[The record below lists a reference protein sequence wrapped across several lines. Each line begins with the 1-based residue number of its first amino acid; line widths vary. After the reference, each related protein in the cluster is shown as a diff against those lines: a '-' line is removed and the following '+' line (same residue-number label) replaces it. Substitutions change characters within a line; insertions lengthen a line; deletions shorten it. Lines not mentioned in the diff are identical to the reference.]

1 MNDNILE
8 QIGNT
13 PLRRFENLEK
23 ETNLKS
29 QIYGKLEMFNPTGS
43 IKARP
48 VKYIIIDMINKGIIN
63 EKSTIIEATSG
74 NTGIAMAAICKAL
87 NIKSIVVMPENM
99 SEERK
104 EIIKNNGASLILTK
118 KELGMQGSIDE
129 ANKLIKKNSN
139 SVLLGQ
145 FTNYQNVL
153 AHYETTAREIYED
166 LEDVDYI
173 ITGVGSGGTIT
184 GIGKFFKENSSKC
197 KIVAVEPND
206 SPLLSKGISGPHL
219 IQGIG
224 ANFIPKILDRSI
236 IDEIKTVSYED
247 AKRCAKLVLENENI
261 LLGISASAAMSVAI
275 DLAKKELDKK
285 IVVILPDGGDKYL
298 TTDFYK

>member
-13 PLRRFENLEK
+13 PLKRFKNLEK
-23 ETNLKS
+23 EINLKS

-43 IKARP
+43 IKVRA
-48 VKYIIIDMINKGIIN
+48 VKYIIMDMINNGVIN
-63 EKSTIIEATSG
+63 EKSTVIEATSG

-129 ANKLIKKNSN
+129 ANKLIKKIPN

-173 ITGVGSGGTIT
+173 IAGVGSGGTIT

-206 SPLLSKGISGPHL
+206 SPLLSKGASGPHL

-224 ANFIPKILDRSI
+224 ANFIPDILDRNV
-236 IDEIKTVSYED
+236 IDEIRTVSYED
-247 AKRCAKLVLENENI
+247 AKRSAKLILENENI

-275 DLAKKELDKK
+275 DLAEIELNKK

-298 TTDFYK
+298 TTDFFK